1 MRSATKFHL
10 GPEDSHA
17 YMVDGYDDC
26 IVGYWD
32 DEDRFVYSK
41 EKMIKKWLEV
51 YNESKEGDEITA
63 VEYLEFNIWYVY
75 VGPTTPIFVF
85 SEDYFELDG
94 KNK

>member
-10 GPEDSHA
+10 HAQDSAA

-32 DEDRFVYSK
+32 DEDRLVYSK
-41 EKMIKKWLEV
+41 EKMISKWLEV
-51 YNESKEGDEITA
+51 YNESKEVDYLSA
-63 VEYLEFNIWYVY
+63 VEYLEFNVWFVY
-75 VGPTTPIFVF
+75 LGPTTPIYIFT
-85 SEDYFELDG
+85 EDYFENHG